1 MALQSVW
8 FSTGLPSDII
18 NSLEKD
24 LENHFDDDDMGDSKL
39 INDVLDKNIR
49 KSKNTWIPTT
59 HWITGWLWHY
69 VMVANRNNFLYDISH
84 IESESMQYASY
95 GVGEYYHWHTDSSIA
110 VHYKPQ
116 FQTSARESTKD
127 DNYLRERTSIE
138 KELVR
143 KISFSLQLS
152 DPDDYE
158 GGNIQFIDESNKNY
172 IAPRQKGS
180 LIIFDSRT
188 KHRVCKVRSGVR
200 KSIVGWVVGPR
211 WK

>member
-8 FSTGLPSDII
+8 FFTGLPSDII

-24 LENHFDDDDMGDSKL
+24 LEKHFDDMGDSKL
-39 INDVLDKNIR
+39 INDVLDEDIR

-69 VMVANRNNFLYDISH
+69 VQAANRNNFLYDISF
-84 IESESMQYASY
+84 IESESMQYARY
-95 GVGEYYHWHTDSSIA
+95 GVGEYYHWHSDTSIP
-110 VHYKPQ
+110 VQYKPQ
-116 FQTSARESTKD
+116 IQISATESTTD
-127 DNYLRERTSIE
+127 DNYLKERVAI
-138 KELVR
+138 KNELVR

-158 GGNIQFIDESNKNY
+158 GGNIQFIDESNQNY

>member
-8 FSTGLPSDII
+8 FFTGLPSDII

-24 LENHFDDDDMGDSKL
+24 LENHFDDEMGDSKL

-49 KSKNTWIPTT
+49 KSKNTWIPTH
-59 HWITGWLWHY
+59 HWITGWLLHY
-69 VMVANRNNFLYDISH
+69 VEMANRNNFLYDISY

-138 KELVR
+138 NELVR

-158 GGNIQFIDESNKNY
+158 GGNIQFIDESNQNY

>member
-8 FSTGLPSDII
+8 FFTGLPSDII

-24 LENHFDDDDMGDSKL
+24 LEKHFDDMGDSKL
-39 INDVLDKNIR
+39 INDVLDEDIR

-69 VMVANRNNFLYDISH
+69 VQVANRNNFLYDISF
-84 IESESMQYASY
+84 IESESMQYARY
-95 GVGEYYHWHTDSSIA
+95 GVGEYYHWHSDTSIP
-110 VHYKPQ
+110 VQYKPQ
-116 FQTSARESTKD
+116 IQISATESTTD
-127 DNYLRERTSIE
+127 DNYLKERVAI
-138 KELVR
+138 KNELVR

-158 GGNIQFIDESNKNY
+158 GGNIQFIDESDKSY

-188 KHRVCKVRSGVR
+188 KHRVCKVKSGVR

>member
-8 FSTGLPSDII
+8 FFTGLPSDII

-24 LENHFDDDDMGDSKL
+24 LENHFDDEMGDSKL
-39 INDVLDKNIR
+39 INDVLDEDIR

-69 VMVANRNNFLYDISH
+69 VQAANRNNFLYDISF
-84 IESESMQYASY
+84 IESESLQYASY
-95 GVGEYYHWHTDSSIA
+95 GVGEYYHWHTDSSLS
-110 VHYKPQ
+110 VQYKPQ

-127 DNYLRERTSIE
+127 DNYLRERTAIE
-138 KELVR
+138 NELVR

-158 GGNIQFIDESNKNY
+158 GGNIQFIDESNQNY

>member
-8 FSTGLPSDII
+8 FLTGLPSDII

-24 LENHFDDDDMGDSKL
+24 LEKHFGDMGDSKL
-39 INDVLDKNIR
+39 INDVLDKGIR

-69 VMVANRNNFLYDISH
+69 VEMANRNNFLYDLSF
-84 IESESMQYASY
+84 IESESMQYARY
-95 GVGEYYHWHTDSSIA
+95 GVGEYYHWHSDTSIP
-110 VHYKPQ
+110 VQYKPKIQ
-116 FQTSARESTKD
+116 ISANDSTTD
-127 DNYLRERTSIE
+127 DNYLRERAAI
-138 KELVR
+138 KNELVR

>member
-8 FSTGLPSDII
+8 FFTGLPSDII

-24 LENHFDDDDMGDSKL
+24 LEKHFDDMGDSKL
-39 INDVLDKNIR
+39 INDVLDEDIR
-49 KSKNTWIPTT
+49 KSKNTWIPTH

-69 VMVANRNNFLYDISH
+69 VEMANRNNFLYDISY

-127 DNYLRERTSIE
+127 DNYLRERTAIE
-138 KELVR
+138 NELVR

-158 GGNIQFIDESNKNY
+158 GGNIQFIDESDNSY

-188 KHRVCKVRSGVR
+188 KHRVCKVKSGVR
-200 KSIVGWVVGPR
+200 KSIVAWVTGPKWR
-211 WK
+211 

>member
-1 MALQSVW
+1 M
-8 FSTGLPSDII
+8 
-18 NSLEKD
+18 
-24 LENHFDDDDMGDSKL
+24 
-39 INDVLDKNIR
+39 
-49 KSKNTWIPTT
+49 
-59 HWITGWLWHY
+59 
-69 VMVANRNNFLYDISH
+69 
-84 IESESMQYASY
+84 
-95 GVGEYYHWHTDSSIA
+95 YYKH
-110 VHYKPQ
+110 Q

-127 DNYLRERTSIE
+127 DNYLRERTAIE
-138 KELVR
+138 NELVR

-158 GGNIQFIDESNKNY
+158 GGNIQFIDESDKSY